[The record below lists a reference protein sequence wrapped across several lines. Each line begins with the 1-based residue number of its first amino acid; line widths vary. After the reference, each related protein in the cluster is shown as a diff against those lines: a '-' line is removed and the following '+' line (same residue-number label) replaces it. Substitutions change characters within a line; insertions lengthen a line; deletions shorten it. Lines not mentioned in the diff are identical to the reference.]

1 MHFKQLRYYV
11 SNMHFYHYKMINGKW
26 QKSEYN
32 VMLMNITLEA
42 AIEKGTNWER
52 K

>member
-1 MHFKQLRYYV
+1 
-11 SNMHFYHYKMINGKW
+11 MINSKW
-26 QKSEYN
+26 QKSEFN

-42 AIEKGTNWER
+42 ATEKNTNWER